1 VRKRWRTVVS
11 TAGNV
16 TGRRF
21 GFLAASSIMAT
32 SVIVAAALTAGSAD
46 GALAAL
52 LSSLG
57 APGSSTGGD
66 ATLASSGGGPPS
78 FTPAKAG
85 SSAQQVTR
93 TVVTPAPAPPR
104 APAPAQT
111 TPAPTTTPTTPTTTT
126 TPTPPAPHA
135 GRVKHVFV
143 IALASPGYDQTFGEN
158 SQMPYLN
165 GTVVPEGELLPNY
178 TLLTDNPLPNY
189 IAMVS
194 GQPPNKLTEDDCPK
208 YKEFPSNPKIDKYGR
223 VEGDGCVYPAETVTA
238 GDQLGSGGFTW
249 RAYMED
255 MADDTGPHNCVHPD
269 SGAGYDPATGGYDP
283 RLNPFVY
290 FHSLLDL
297 GSCALNDVPL
307 TGLQTDLEEKST
319 TPNYSFI
326 SPNLCHVGVS
336 GQCPGNDPDGAA
348 AADDWLSQ
356 VVPEIMNSAAYKSD
370 GAIVITFG
378 QLDSGTKAKSS
389 SADARKVGAVVLSPF
404 ITGGETDSNDYTPY
418 SIMRTT
424 DELFGIY
431 PVANASSVSTY
442 SFSGP
447 LLGTGS

>member
-1 VRKRWRTVVS
+1 VRPRWRTVVT

-32 SVIVAAALTAGSAD
+32 SVIVAAALTAGSGD

-57 APGSSTGGD
+57 APGASSTGGD
-66 ATLASSGGGPPS
+66 AALASAGGGPPS

-85 SSAQQVTR
+85 SSQQVTR
-93 TVVTPAPAPPR
+93 SVFTKPSAPPPSAPAPAPAAS
-104 APAPAQT
+104 APTTPPPTTT
-111 TPAPTTTPTTPTTTT
+111 TPAPPPPT
-126 TPTPPAPHA
+126 PHA
-135 GRVKHVFV
+135 GRIKHVFV
-143 IALASPGYDQTFGEN
+143 ITLASPGYDQTFGDQSE
-158 SQMPYLN
+158 MPYLN
-165 GTVVPEGELLPNY
+165 STLVPEGELLTNY
-178 TLLTDNPLPNY
+178 SLLTTSEMPNY

-194 GQPPNKLTEDDCPK
+194 GQPPNALTKEDCPK
-208 YKEFPSNPKIDKYGR
+208 YKEFPSNPKYDKYGR
-223 VEGDGCVYPAETVTA
+223 VEGDGCVYPAQTLTVA
-238 GDQLGSGGFTW
+238 DQLASGGFTW

-255 MADDTGPHNCVHPD
+255 MADDSGPHNCVHPD
-269 SGAGYDPATGGYDP
+269 TGAGYDPATGGYDP
-283 RLNPFVY
+283 HLNPFAY

-326 SPNLCHVGVS
+326 SPNLCHVGVP
-336 GQCPGNDPDGAA
+336 GQCPGNGPDGAA
-348 AADDWLSQ
+348 AADEWLSQ
-356 VVPEIMNSAAYKSD
+356 IIPEIQDSPAYKKD
-370 GAIVITFG
+370 GVIIISFG
-378 QLDSGTKAKSS
+378 QVAAGQQAKSS
-389 SADARKVGAVVLSPF
+389 SADPKQVGMVLLSPF
-404 ITGGETDSNDYTPY
+404 ITGGETDSNDYTPD
-418 SIMRTT
+418 SLMRTT
-424 DELFGIY
+424 DELFGIT
-431 PVANASSVSTY
+431 PIADAASVETY